1 MAKYD
6 VKYACG
12 CERTVNLY
20 GKSADRDRKIA
31 WLETQMCPDC
41 AAKARAEALKADE
54 SANDLPELV
63 GTPKQ
68 VEWAMII
75 RHRIIENNYL
85 LDDLNREPYNEG
97 ERKMQIAI
105 TELLTETS
113 AKWWIENRGNNLR
126 TTLGDMYLRAISKEE
141 KAEIPEEPETAETDS
156 SADSTV
162 TLAPEGSDTA
172 LTVEI
177 AEAESTITVAT
188 PERNDKIMGMIR
200 KRMRG
205 KWDKSDRV
213 WIVPP
218 EGTRRTDRITEIASV
233 SLAEGYRVKIP
244 AEYAERVKAGEYR
257 PATSRRITV
266 TTLDG
271 YYCIKWDRSDDDFY
285 KIAKRLPSAQW
296 NSVMKVVKIRPRYY
310 DEVTSFAEMYDFEIS
325 DAAMEA
331 MEKARAE
338 AENEEVISVTPT
350 VKSPSMPEPSNKPK
364 KIEVPEVIDID
375 DDLRDDD

>member
-1 MAKYD
+1 MARYD

-20 GKSADRDRKIA
+20 GKAADRERKVE
-31 WLETQMCPDC
+31 WLATQICPDC
-41 AAKARAEALKADE
+41 LAKMAAEQMKEDAA
-54 SANDLPELV
+54 ANDFPELV

-68 VEWAMII
+68 IEWAMTI

-85 LDDLNREPYNEG
+85 LDKLNREPYNEG

-105 TELLTETS
+105 AELLTETS
-113 AKWWIENRGNNLR
+113 AKWWIENRNGNLR
-126 TTLGDMYLRAISKEE
+126 STLGDMYNRAISKEE
-141 KAEIPEEPETAETDS
+141 KTDAPAEPETAETDS
-156 SADSTV
+156 SADSTAI
-162 TLAPEGSDTA
+162 LAPEGSDTA

-177 AEAESTITVAT
+177 AETESTITVAT
-188 PERNDKIMGMIR
+188 PERNEKMAGMIR

-213 WIVPP
+213 WVVPP
-218 EGTRRTDRITEIASV
+218 EGSHRADRITEIASV

-266 TTLDG
+266 ATLDG
-271 YYCIKWDRSDDDFY
+271 YYCITWDRSDDDFY

-296 NSVMKVVKIRPRYY
+296 NSVMKVVKVNPRYY
-310 DEVTSFAEMYDFEIS
+310 DEVKGFAEMYAFEIS

-331 MEKARAE
+331 MNRARAE
-338 AENEEVISVTPT
+338 AEKEEVISVTPT
-350 VKSPSMPEPSNKPK
+350 VNAPSMPEPSAKPQ

-375 DDLRDDD
+375 DELRDDD